1 MQLDH
6 PTLPKTGAETCM
18 MFQSICAVKGVKAYG
33 MKEGKFGLALIR
45 ATGTAAGVFTQN
57 LVRAAPIELMRKQI
71 KKGTMDAVI
80 VNSGCANAYTG
91 KRGYRDAVEMTVFAG
106 SALDIDPEEVG
117 VASTGVI
124 GRYLD
129 LPLIQ
134 RQCQTVAQKIDHTA
148 EAEKRAAEAIMTT
161 DTFPKHALVQKES
174 FTIGGITK
182 GSGMIAPN
190 MGTMLAF
197 IYTDAEIGAK
207 KLSQSLRQATKR
219 TFNRVVVDGDMS
231 TNDIALCTATGE
243 SGRVNPAEFS
253 QALEECCRSLAQQIA
268 ADGEG
273 ATKLIEVTVMGA
285 QKEESAA
292 KVARTIIESPLVK
305 TAVYG
310 EDPNWGRV
318 VAAAGRAGIEF
329 DPNAVSLWISDGTQ
343 RYPLVRSGEIT
354 ADLKMAK
361 KAMHEKKVIFI
372 LDLAKGKAEATAW
385 GCDLTERYVE
395 INGRYTT

>member
-1 MQLDH
+1 M
-6 PTLPKTGAETCM
+6 T
-18 MFQSICAVKGVKAYG
+18 FRSICAVKGVTTYG

-57 LVRAAPIELMRKQI
+57 LVKAAPIELMRNQI
-71 KKGTMDAVI
+71 KKGTMEAVI
-80 VNSGCANAYTG
+80 ANSGCANAYTG
-91 KRGYRDAVEMTVFAG
+91 KRGYSDTVKMTGFAG
-106 SALDIDPEEVG
+106 SALGVDPKEVG

-124 GRYLD
+124 GRYLE
-129 LPLIQ
+129 LPHMP
-134 RQCQTVAQKIDHTA
+134 RQCMEVAKKIDQTPD
-148 EAEKRAAEAIMTT
+148 AEKRAAEAIMTT
-161 DTFPKHALVQKES
+161 DTFAKHALIQKES
-174 FTIGGITK
+174 FCIGGIAK

-190 MGTMLAF
+190 MGTMLSF
-197 IYTDAEIGAK
+197 MYTDVEIDAK
-207 KLSQSLRQATKR
+207 TLSQSLKRATNR

-243 SGRVNPAEFS
+243 SGRVKPDEFS

-273 ATKLIEVTVMGA
+273 ATKLIEVTVKGA

-292 KVARTIIESPLVK
+292 RVARTIIESPLVK

-329 DPNAVSLWISDGTQ
+329 DPNAVSLWISDGKQ
-343 RYPLVRSGEIT
+343 QYPLVKSGEII
-354 ADLKMAK
+354 ADLKRAK
-361 KAMHEKKVIFI
+361 EAMHGKKVIFI
-372 LDLAKGKAEATAW
+372 LDMANGKEEATAW